1 MKRYK
6 RASDIKVG
14 VVGYGGAFN
23 MGRVHLQEMEKA
35 GMTPTAVV
43 EIDPT
48 RLAVATQ
55 DFQNIETY
63 SSLPAM
69 LKKSAVDFVTIITPH
84 NTHAPLALQAL
95 KAGRHVVCEKPM
107 AITTAECDAMIAAAK
122 KSGVVLSTYH
132 NRHWDGP
139 IMNAVQHIGAGMI
152 GDVVRVEARWGSR
165 NKPGDWWRTSK
176 SISGGILYDWG
187 VHLLEYGLQ
196 IVRSDIVEV
205 SGFAKKG
212 YWAPQ
217 TKWKKDCNEDEAF
230 ASVRFKSGQWLTLL
244 ISALDSNPRRG
255 FLEIT
260 RHGRLVRPRLD
271 RQRIFAPGRERNE
284 DQEVPQPPRRRLPFL
299 PKHLRSPHQGCQIGH
314 HPRVGPPSDPYSGTG
329 WSQCAKRH
337 RHPCQVQVIAV
348 AAALPIPQ
356 VVK

>member
-1 MKRYK
+1 MKKYK
-6 RASDIKVG
+6 QASEIKVG

-23 MGRVHLQEMEKA
+23 MGKVHLEEMRKA
-35 GMTPTAVV
+35 GMTPTAVA
-43 EIDPT
+43 EIDPA

-55 DFQNIETY
+55 DFPSIETY

-69 LKKSAVDFVTIITPH
+69 LRGSAVDLITIITPH

-107 AITTAECDAMIAAAK
+107 AIKTAECDAMIQAAK

-139 IMNAVQHIGAGMI
+139 IMNAVQQIGSGMI
-152 GDVVRVEARWGSR
+152 GDVVRVEAHWGAR

-187 VHLLEYGLQ
+187 VHLLEYSLQ
-196 IVRSDIVEV
+196 IIRSDIAEV
-205 SGFAKKG
+205 AGYAKTG

-217 TKWKKDCNEDEAF
+217 TKWKKDSNEDEAF

-244 ISALDSNPRRG
+244 ISTLESNPRRG
-255 FLEIT
+255 FLDIT
-260 RHGRLVRPRLD
+260 GTEGSYVLDWPFNECHRADGGQTTVTRCKNPAAEGWRFYQNVADHLTKGAKLIITAEWARRPIHILELAG
-271 RQRIFAPGRERNE
+271 QSA
-284 DQEVPQPPRRRLPFL
+284 
-299 PKHLRSPHQGCQIGH
+299 KK
-314 HPRVGPPSDPYSGTG
+314 GTALK
-329 WSQCAKRH
+329 AKYR
-337 RHPCQVQVIAV
+337 
-348 AAALPIPQ
+348 
-356 VVK
+356 